1 MRNAGL
7 KEIYKQKNFEVEN
20 NLKNNLEI
28 ELKIE
33 VADKHL
39 KMLRD
44 EKLRLSQVLLS
55 QMKDVQRLKS
65 ENLVLKNSVDMG
77 KAEVSNLVDENQK
90 LKKQNPG

>member
-7 KEIYKQKNFEVEN
+7 KEIYKEKNFEVEN

-55 QMKDVQRLKS
+55 
-65 ENLVLKNSVDMG
+65 
-77 KAEVSNLVDENQK
+77 
-90 LKKQNPG
+90 